1 MIKEGGAAKEHVW
14 WWYGW
19 YSRELEQE
27 DGHGEIVFT
36 AAITIS
42 FIILRSTCR
51 YPPSFY
57 NKRSHGG
64 FGGMGRFGASPAYQ
78 SQCHPM
84 GSYYSSYHSPHD
96 RNYESPYGRR
106 SHRRTLNSRD
116 YSNRRRSH
124 TGAAQEVLLLLLAVV
139 IVLLTAETI
148 VFVVTGAALEV
159 PIVA

>member
-78 SQCHPM
+78 SQCHPLDLTIQAITALM
-84 GSYYSSYHSPHD
+84 T
-96 RNYESPYGRR
+96 E
-106 SHRRTLNSRD
+106 TMK
-116 YSNRRRSH
+116 
-124 TGAAQEVLLLLLAVV
+124 VLMAEEATVV
-139 IVLLTAETI
+139 L
-148 VFVVTGAALEV
+148 
-159 PIVA
+159 